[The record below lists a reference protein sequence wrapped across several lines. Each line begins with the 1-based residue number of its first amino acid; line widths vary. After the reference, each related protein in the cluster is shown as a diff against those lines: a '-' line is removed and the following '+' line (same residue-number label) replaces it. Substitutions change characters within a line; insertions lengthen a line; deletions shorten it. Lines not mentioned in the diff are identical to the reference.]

1 MGRIV
6 DQTVATKQGRVFVVL
21 NPVAGTSAPT
31 DVRQT
36 LETLFTEHR
45 RQCSVYETSGDDDA
59 LTAKLEQARQEGYD
73 LVVAAG
79 GDGTVS
85 LVANNLV
92 GSDIPLGILPVGTA
106 NVLALELG
114 IPQTLEQVAALFI
127 GEHQVRELDVM
138 RL

>member
-1 MGRIV
+1 V

-36 LETLFTEHR
+36 LETLFTEHG

-59 LTAKLEQARQEGYD
+59 LTAELEQARQDGYD

-85 LVANNLV
+85 LVASNLV